1 MDLEAAARLI
11 RDVGFP
17 VFVGAYVLI
26 RIEPILRQLTV
37 MVSRLTVLIE
47 DRAARGGL

>member
-1 MDLEAAARLI
+1 MEEVARLV

-17 VFVGAYVLI
+17 VFVAAYVLI

-37 MVSRLTVLIE
+37 VVSRLTVLIE
-47 DRAARGGL
+47 DRAARGDL